1 MASSF
6 IEDILGTEVD
16 EKAVSAFVG
25 SLESQLASP
34 SAGRSSGTNT
44 ANTLPHSQRSN
55 QVPSS
60 SAASNSS
67 QSNNSSVATVININ
81 TATGSPIIT
90 GKSSYNNS
98 NSSAS
103 TPINIAPRPVVTSAI
118 SLAPKTVTLL
128 SPQSGNRSYL
138 PVQTTGL
145 GLPLMMGQVRGQLP
159 HAPRLVSTAMSL
171 PRTNTPQNTVHK
183 LSPQIHSMQQTGSA
197 QRIAIKQEQKSQ
209 LKQPAALNNNLRMHT
224 PMPGKP
230 DQNHAMVIKNEPKMI
245 TNHVPHIA
253 AIKSEPAGTVVT
265 QHSNTA
271 AAQNRAAA
279 QVQVHRVK
287 EQVVKLQSFFTRL
300 ITLATAQSH
309 EIGKAVQELIKAV
322 MDNKL
327 TEEDFT
333 AKLEKTLS
341 SPSQPNLVHFL
352 KQQNAAAAAAI
363 VNPPVVRQVQKPVQ
377 SVAVVSKSQPT
388 ILPSTQVNRQVRKVI

>member
-34 SAGRSSGTNT
+34 SAGRSSGTST
-44 ANTLPHSQRSN
+44 ANTLPHPQRSN

-98 NSSAS
+98 NSNTS
-103 TPINIAPRPVVTSAI
+103 TPINIAPRPIVTSTI

-145 GLPLMMGQVRGQLP
+145 GLPLMMGQVRGQLT

-209 LKQPAALNNNLRMHT
+209 LKQPAALLNNNLRIHT

-253 AIKSEPAGTVVT
+253 AIKSEPAGMVVT
-265 QHSNTA
+265 QHSNMA
-271 AAQNRAAA
+271 AAQNRVAA

-287 EQVVKLQSFFTRL
+287 EQVVKLQSFFSRL

-322 MDNKL
+322 M
-327 TEEDFT
+327 
-333 AKLEKTLS
+333 
-341 SPSQPNLVHFL
+341 
-352 KQQNAAAAAAI
+352 
-363 VNPPVVRQVQKPVQ
+363 VRIGNV
-377 SVAVVSKSQPT
+377 
-388 ILPSTQVNRQVRKVI
+388 